1 MTPDALVDLC
11 LSLPQAVETF
21 PFGEETSVFKTSG
34 NGKIFAL
41 AALAG
46 DPLTV
51 SLKCDPEESR
61 ALREEFPAW
70 ITPGYHLNKKHWI
83 TIVLDGHVPREL
95 VEELL
100 RDSHALVRPRV
111 PRAQQ
116 RPNVDET

>member
-1 MTPDALVDLC
+1 MTADELLEFC

-41 AALAG
+41 SSLAG

-51 SLKCDPEESR
+51 SVKCDPEESR
-61 ALREEFPAW
+61 ALREEFSQ

-83 TIVLDGHVPREL
+83 TIVLDGQVDDEL
-95 VEELL
+95 VRQLIQ
-100 RDSHALVRPRV
+100 DSHALVRPKV
-111 PRAQQ
+111 PRSIQ
-116 RPNVDET
+116 RE